1 MRRHGGIL
9 RRCPLCPDGHHPL
22 PAPTSLRTFLH
33 RRFACAAVA
42 SAASALA
49 TVSLLRVW
57 GLSDFAD
64 MLAVFGVRKDHL
76 DATDIISP
84 TTENTLIPSS
94 IVVILF
100 GDDLLTRR
108 RLLRSWFSGH
118 A

>member
-1 MRRHGGIL
+1 VPLQYVVLFRMLLIL
-9 RRCPLCPDGHHPL
+9 I
-22 PAPTSLRTFLH
+22 
-33 RRFACAAVA
+33 
-42 SAASALA
+42 SATTENTLQSVVLFRMLLILISA
-49 TVSLLRVW
+49 
-57 GLSDFAD
+57 
-64 MLAVFGVRKDHL
+64 
-76 DATDIISP
+76 